1 MMGNLAKRIGAL
13 VAGVVVLTMTLAV
26 PGGAAAQALET
37 PARQAYLIDL
47 STDTVLFAKNAD
59 DAMTP
64 SSMSK
69 LMTVYLVFE
78 RLAKGSLK
86 LTDTF
91 PVSERAWRMQGSKMF
106 VMVGTQVS
114 VADLLRGIIVQSGN
128 DACIVVAEGLASSE
142 EAFAAQ
148 MTAKARELGLTGS
161 RFANASGWPDPN
173 QVMTAHD
180 LAILADRLIT
190 DFPQYYPIFSEKDFT
205 YGGITQGNRDPLLG
219 KVPGADGLKTGH
231 TDDGGFGLVGSVQ
244 RDGRRLVL
252 VLNGLSSMAERAA
265 EGARI
270 MEWGFR
276 EFEAFP
282 VAKAGDVLA
291 DAPVWLGAA
300 DTVGLTVAKDTRVSL
315 RRAARPDMTVKVVY
329 DSPIPA
335 PVAAGDH
342 VADLVI
348 SVPDSPDIS
357 LPLVAAAEV
366 GKAGLF
372 GRIFGNLRLLLTGE
386 AG

>member
-1 MMGNLAKRIGAL
+1 MMGRGMTRAGAL
-13 VAGVVVLTMTLAV
+13 LGVILAV
-26 PGGAAAQALET
+26 AVALAGGRAEAQALET

-47 STDTVLFAKNAD
+47 STHTVLFEKAAD
-59 DAMTP
+59 QPMTP

-69 LMTVYLVFE
+69 LMTVYLLFE

-106 VMVGTQVS
+106 VMIGTQVP
-114 VADLLRGIIVQSGN
+114 VNDLLRGIIVQSGN
-128 DACIVVAEGLASSE
+128 DACIVIAEGLASSE

-148 MTAKARELGLTGS
+148 MTAKAKELGLTGS
-161 RFANASGWPDPN
+161 RFANSSGWPDPN
-173 QVMTAHD
+173 QIMTARD
-180 LAILADRLIT
+180 LAVLADRLIE

-231 TDDGGFGLVGSVQ
+231 TDDGGYGLVGSVT
-244 RDGRRLVL
+244 RNGRRLIL
-252 VLNGLSSMAERAA
+252 VVNGLSTMAERAA
-265 EGARI
+265 EAARI

-276 EFEAFP
+276 EFDAFP
-282 VAKAGDVLA
+282 IAKAGEVLA
-291 DAPVWLGAA
+291 EAPVWLGA
-300 DTVGLTVAKDTRVSL
+300 DDKVGLTVASDTRVSL

-335 PVAAGDH
+335 PIPAGAH
-342 VADLVI
+342 IADLII
-348 SVPDSPDIS
+348 STPEAPDLA
-357 LPLVAAAEV
+357 LPLVAATAVE
-366 GKAGLF
+366 KAGLF
-372 GRIFGNLRLLLTGE
+372 SRIIGNLRLLLTGD